1 MYKPGHSLQ
10 NPRKSCP
17 RLFFHRFRI
26 SHRINHLGE
35 VREVK
40 TKRRTPHGGR
50 AGREGGAR
58 PAAPLTPRLCPGSL
72 PGRRPARAAAPNG
85 ARRGNGDKAEPVP
98 SPAGGAGGVPPSRSR
113 AVTVADR
120 ALHETPKNNLAALS
134 SAPPPPHT
142 HKKKTT
148 HHPTPPPREG
158 AGCQRRCGGTSRP
171 APPFVVCVTADKKAK

>member
-26 SHRINHLGE
+26 SDRIDHLGE

-72 PGRRPARAAAPNG
+72 PGRRPARAAAPSG

-98 SPAGGAGGVPPSRSR
+98 SPAGGVPPSRSR

-120 ALHETPKNNLAALS
+120 ALHETPKNNLAPLS
-134 SAPPPPHT
+134 SSPPQ
-142 HKKKTT
+142 KKP
-148 HHPTPPPREG
+148 HPTPPPREG

-171 APPFVVCVTADKKAK
+171 AQPFVVCVTADKNAK